1 MDKIKFGIDGW
12 WGIIAKDFTLANV
25 AKAAYGVARWMTNK
39 FQSSSVIVGYD
50 CRFGGEMFMEAIAK
64 ILASKGIQVYI
75 PESFV
80 STPMVSLGILKLK
93 ADCGIIVTASHSQ
106 AIYNGIKLKGA
117 HGGPMLEKDVKDIEN
132 LISSDYEFDLELL
145 NWNYLLE
152 QGKIQYVN
160 LESIY
165 LKNIRDQFDID
176 KIKNSGLKFAFDAMY
191 GGTQNVFKKLM
202 PQVKQ
207 FHCEVNPS
215 FNNIPPEPMH
225 KNLHELAD
233 FVWNSK
239 DIDCSLAVDA
249 DGDRMALYD
258 KDGNYIDSHHI
269 FLLVIHYLVKYQQQS
284 GKVVAG
290 FSCTGMLEKLCA
302 HYGLEVIRTRIGFN
316 HIADIMLREDILAG
330 GEENG
335 GITVGTYLPE
345 RDGVWMGI
353 LIWNWLIESG
363 KSLSELLREV
373 EEITGTFAFERID
386 LTLNK
391 NVRSKILDKCKKGEF
406 TEFGKNLVTQVE
418 ELDGVKFFFDTNEW
432 VLVRPSTMSPV
443 IRLYAEAG
451 EASRV
456 RELILSVQHVLQQ
469 IN

>member
-25 AKAAYGVARWMTNK
+25 AKVAYAVARWMTNK
-39 FQSSSVIVGYD
+39 FQSSSAIVGYD

-75 PESFV
+75 PENFV
-80 STPMVSLGILKLK
+80 STPMVSLGIVKLK

-117 HGGPMLEKDVKDIEN
+117 HGGPMLEKDIKDIEN
-132 LISSDYEFDLELL
+132 LISSEYEFDLELL

-160 LESIY
+160 LESVY
-165 LKNIRDQFDID
+165 LKHIKDGFDIE
-176 KIKNSGLKFAFDAMY
+176 KIRNSGLKFAFDAMY

-202 PQVKQ
+202 PEIKQ

-215 FNNIPPEPMH
+215 FNQISPEPLH

-233 FVWNSK
+233 YVWEQK

-258 KDGNYIDSHHI
+258 REGNYIDSHHV
-269 FLLVIHYLVKYQQQS
+269 FLLVVHYLAKYQQQT

-290 FSCTGMLEKLCA
+290 YSCTGRLEKLCA
-302 HYGLEVIRTRIGFN
+302 HYGLELVRTRIGFN
-316 HIADIMLREDILAG
+316 HISDIMLREDILAG

-335 GITVGTYLPE
+335 GITLGTYLPE
-345 RDGVWMGI
+345 RDGIWMGI
-353 LIWNWLIESG
+353 QIWNWLVESN
-363 KSLSELLREV
+363 KPLRELLKEV
-373 EEITGTFAFERID
+373 EEITGPFAVDRLD
-386 LTLNK
+386 LQLNK
-391 NVRSKILDKCKKGEF
+391 NIRNKIIEKCKKGEF
-406 TEFGKNLVTQVE
+406 TQFGSNLVTKVE
-418 ELDGVKFFFDTNEW
+418 ELDGVKFFFGSDEW
-432 VLVRPSTMSPV
+432 VLVRASSMLPV
-443 IRLYAEAG
+443 IRLYG
-451 EASRV
+451 ESGDAARS
-456 RELILSVQHVLQQ
+456 RELVLSVQNVLQQ
-469 IN
+469 VN